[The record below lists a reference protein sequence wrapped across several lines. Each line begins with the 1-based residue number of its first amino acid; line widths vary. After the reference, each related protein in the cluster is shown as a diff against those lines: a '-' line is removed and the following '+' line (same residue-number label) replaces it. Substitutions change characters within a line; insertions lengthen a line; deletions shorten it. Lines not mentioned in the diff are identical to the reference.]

1 MQGSFGCRE
10 MVREPHMNLATTWL
24 LKSGDMYAIFNLW
37 MRVTV
42 SVCLCMRKRN
52 LKRVRQR
59 TRERERQSP
68 CKCACVGWCMRVCVL
83 SPGACVCYRTTRYT
97 DITYYIHYT
106 MHESTNYL
114 HTYTFAPLIWW
125 FVQAKGIIQRTH
137 KSTQFSAK
145 LHDVP
150 LRQYLWRDMM
160 STWGWAIAGMRWHA
174 TQFLSQRLCGV
185 FMYIKEFALQSVH
198 LSVCTC
204 NVYTMIFV

>member
-1 MQGSFGCRE
+1 MQGFFGCKE

-42 SVCLCMRKRN
+42 SVCLCMRKR
-52 LKRVRQR
+52 KRVRQR

-68 CKCACVGWCMRVCVL
+68 RMCACVGWCMHVCVL
-83 SPGACVCYRTTRYT
+83 SPGACVCCRTTWCT
-97 DITYYIHYT
+97 DIPYYIHYT
-106 MHESTNYL
+106 MHENHILLAHISTFYLEICPRKRNY
-114 HTYTFAPLIWW
+114 
-125 FVQAKGIIQRTH
+125 
-137 KSTQFSAK
+137 SAHPQVDAI
-145 LHDVP
+145 LGQIAHAP

-160 STWGWAIAGMRWHA
+160 SSWGWAIAEMRWHA
-174 TQFLSQRLCGV
+174 TQFLSQRLRGV

-204 NVYTMIFV
+204 NVYIMMFV